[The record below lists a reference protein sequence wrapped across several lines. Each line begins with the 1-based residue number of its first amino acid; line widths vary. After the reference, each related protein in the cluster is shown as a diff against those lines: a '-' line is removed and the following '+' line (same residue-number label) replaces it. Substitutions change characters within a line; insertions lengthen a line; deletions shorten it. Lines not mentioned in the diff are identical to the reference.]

1 MLPLSKCVL
10 SRYRAVP
17 MLLMSLPTC
26 VAFVASRATSPGP
39 ICFHTP
45 CTRPS
50 VPTVMQTVM
59 ASRSA
64 AVGFVEDRAARVA
77 VVGSIGF
84 VAEATARM
92 LPISLS
98 PLKPAEMGMVFAK
111 KRLLRAGIILY
122 DAKIS
127 FDKILAIGSIISMMV
142 MVPPLLFLIDSVV
155 GCLHFAA
162 HKHAAVA

>member
-1 MLPLSKCVL
+1 M
-10 SRYRAVP
+10 
-17 MLLMSLPTC
+17 
-26 VAFVASRATSPGP
+26 AS
-39 ICFHTP
+39 
-45 CTRPS
+45 
-50 VPTVMQTVM
+50 
-59 ASRSA
+59 SRSA
-64 AVGFVEDRAARVA
+64 AVGFVKDRAAGVA

-84 VAEATARM
+84 VAEATART

-142 MVPPLLFLIDSVV
+142 MVPPLLFLIDSGVA
-155 GCLHFAA
+155 CLHFAA
-162 HKHAAVA
+162 HKHAAVTYSK